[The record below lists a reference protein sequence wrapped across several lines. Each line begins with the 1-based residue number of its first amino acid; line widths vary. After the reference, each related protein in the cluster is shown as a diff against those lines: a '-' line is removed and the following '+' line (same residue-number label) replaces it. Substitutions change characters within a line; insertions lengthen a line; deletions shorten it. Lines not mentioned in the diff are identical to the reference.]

1 MSSNQRRTIRLPISP
16 ERAAVELRLG
26 RRSYSGNLINESAG
40 GLAVRV
46 ERDSPIT
53 IGLILLL
60 GTSSGWSRARVTYAQ
75 RDEDGLYLGLQRL
88 SDVQPKF
95 ESNSRGGLWM
105 FDRIRMRRFG
115 GDWSWYLGGAMIVF
129 GVILATTLWQV
140 MSTGEQRTLAITS
153 LDRNKPNNVAPGG
166 NALEIRPH
174 DRSAATGALSAD
186 TIAGGRTWRT
196 VERWLARRTRD
207 AGKLL
212 RDVRSA
218 VATGVPSSSS
228 EAEQKIENLTSQVQK
243 TWNQLQDEVVLLL
256 LPQVA
261 DKLQLT
267 DDQRARIEIILRDSR
282 QSVQQ
287 VYRQAEDKSS
297 PEVWKKIDLIRK
309 EAGEQALAQLTSKQ
323 QEMLVAM
330 RTH

>member
-1 MSSNQRRTIRLPISP
+1 MSSNQRRTIRLPVSP
-16 ERAAVELRLG
+16 ERAAVELRWG
-26 RRSYSGNLINESAG
+26 RRSYPGNMINESAG
-40 GLAVRV
+40 GFAVRV
-46 ERDSPIT
+46 EQDSPIAV
-53 IGLILLL
+53 GLILLL
-60 GTSSGWSRARVTYAQ
+60 GSCSGWSRARVTYAQ

-88 SDVQPKF
+88 SEVQPKF
-95 ESNSRGGLWM
+95 ESSSQAGLWM

-115 GDWSWYLGGAMIVF
+115 GDWSWHLSGAMVVF

-140 MSTGEQRTLAITS
+140 MSTGGQRELAIAS
-153 LDRNKPNNVAPGG
+153 LDRNKSSNVAPGG
-166 NALEIRPH
+166 SALASRPH
-174 DRSAATGALSAD
+174 DRSSATGALSAG
-186 TIAGGRTWRT
+186 TISGGRTSRA
-196 VERWLARRTRD
+196 VERWLAKRIRD

-212 RDVRSA
+212 SDVRVA
-218 VATGVPSSSS
+218 VATRVPSSSS
-228 EAEQKIENLTSQVQK
+228 QAEQQIENLTSQVQA

-267 DDQRARIEIILRDSR
+267 DDQRARIGTIVRDSR

-287 VYRQAEDKSS
+287 VYRQADDKNS
-297 PEVWKKIDLIRK
+297 PEVWKKIELVRK